1 MINYTTP
8 SIPLLVKGIDL
19 TDGYDVYVT
28 LEQENIELTK
38 SGQDIS
44 MVKKTNDTEVTIVL
58 TQEES
63 AMFRWN
69 ASVMIQ
75 VNFIDSAGV
84 RDATNPVT
92 ISVMR
97 NLLDKVI
104 EYGD

>member
-69 ASVMIQ
+69 ASVTVM
-75 VNFIDSAGV
+75 VNFIDSDGV
-84 RDATNPVT
+84 RDAAGPAS

-104 EYGD
+104 KYGD

>member
-75 VNFIDSAGV
+75 VNFIDSDGV

>member
-1 MINYTTP
+1 
-8 SIPLLVKGIDL
+8 
-19 TDGYDVYVT
+19 
-28 LEQENIELTK
+28 
-38 SGQDIS
+38 

-75 VNFIDSAGV
+75 VNFIDSDGV